1 MGRPESADV
10 PNRLTQNPNINVRVD
25 QELDRWLTHQA
36 LETGMSKSAV
46 ARFHLE
52 RAMGT
57 PEEAA
62 LLKQLVMGSY
72 GDMRARIAVALSKA
86 RTVIADVISVA
97 LAANPDEIDDAIT
110 QAMREHITEHDPQR
124 GLPPGL
130 PYHKDTSFPDAPR
143 GKRRNRRGKRGRG
156 GE

>member
-10 PNRLTQNPNINVRVD
+10 PNRMAQTPNINVRVD
-25 QELDRWLTHQA
+25 QELDRWLMSQV
-36 LETGMSKSAV
+36 LETGLSKAAV
-46 ARFHLE
+46 VRFHLE

-57 PEEAA
+57 PTEAA

-72 GDMRARIAVALSKA
+72 GDMRTRIALALSKA

-110 QAMREHITEHDPQR
+110 QSMREHITEHDPER
-124 GLPPGL
+124 GFPAGL
-130 PYHKDTSFPDAPR
+130 PYHKDTTFGDAPR
-143 GKRRNRRGKRGRG
+143 KRKQRRGKRGRG